1 MGKIQK
7 ILAPT
12 DLSEFSQA
20 EVRYALDLAR
30 ALRAE
35 VT

>member
-20 EVRYALDLAR
+20 EVCYALDLAMS
-30 ALRAE
+30 
-35 VT
+35 